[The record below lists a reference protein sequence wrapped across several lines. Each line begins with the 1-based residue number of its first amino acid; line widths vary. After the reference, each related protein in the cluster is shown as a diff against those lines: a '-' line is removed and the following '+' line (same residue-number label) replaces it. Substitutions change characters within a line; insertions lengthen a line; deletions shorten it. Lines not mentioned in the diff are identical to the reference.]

1 MEAGGV
7 LKFQDCMLDGDK
19 YACTMLAHDDCAEA
33 MGIVDV
39 QNDLVVEL
47 ADGKIKVMSIT
58 VDPNDWRKFTDEF
71 LPKFSEWVKANRP
84 ADWARITSGVNN
96 REVGKV
102 QSEVCKAYIA
112 SQAGGATAPVPDI
125 LKAYQD
131 AYNQHNADAVLALFV
146 DNGLSFVDSGS
157 LNTGDK
163 GTLRKYLEYQMAL
176 GTVQTVKECTLDGDK
191 YRCTL
196 LVHDDCSPVLVA
208 LGIFKQNQEVQEDL
222 VVGSKDGKMQTM
234 EITMSPDDMLAQA
247 RAVTKIT
254 PWMEANRPDDWTKMM
269 SGALQSGERKGVVG
283 SLQSL
288 HCRPEIDQ
296 QNTLGSPITA
306 APRAAPGNSGCSV
319 IRCQRPDLRHERHRD
334 GEDQQRERR
343 ADLEEVPEA
352 VAARAVDQHT
362 RGLERGQEG
371 AAGRNRHH
379 HRKPAGVQP
388 GLRCGLE
395 CDGSTTAAAAW
406 FDMGWVSSTVKRKKP
421 ARIQT
426 GCALAGHAYDLAG
439 QVVGGPGLL
448 QRGAQGEHARDQD
461 QSPPLHPAVGLLR
474 RDAAGE
480 ECQQRTEQGGDGKGY
495 DPACAKRQRSGK
507 QHHRD
512 AGPAAPRP
520 LALHHAQ
527 HAERIALLQRGQ
539 LAPAALAAAARRPSA
554 AAPPAAGRGA
564 CPRYG

>member
-1 MEAGGV
+1 MNVRKLALIVVVCAFLALVAGCAPVPQAAPPTATPVPPSPTPVPPSPTPVPQSPTPEPAPTAQATVAVPDILTAYQDAFNRGDSDAVLALFVDLGMNFIDLHFIDTSDKRSMRDYLEMQMEAGGV

-269 SGALQSGERKGVVG
+269 SGAYNQANGKVWSEVCKAY
-283 SLQSL
+283 
-288 HCRPEIDQ
+288 
-296 QNTLGSPITA
+296 TA
-306 APRAAPGNSGCSV
+306 A
-319 IRCQRPDLRHERHRD
+319 Q
-334 GEDQQRERR
+334 
-343 ADLEEVPEA
+343 
-352 VAARAVDQHT
+352 
-362 RGLERGQEG
+362 
-371 AAGRNRHH
+371 
-379 HRKPAGVQP
+379 K
-388 GLRCGLE
+388 
-395 CDGSTTAAAAW
+395 
-406 FDMGWVSSTVKRKKP
+406 
-421 ARIQT
+421 
-426 GCALAGHAYDLAG
+426 
-439 QVVGGPGLL
+439 
-448 QRGAQGEHARDQD
+448 
-461 QSPPLHPAVGLLR
+461 
-474 RDAAGE
+474 
-480 ECQQRTEQGGDGKGY
+480 
-495 DPACAKRQRSGK
+495 
-507 QHHRD
+507 
-512 AGPAAPRP
+512 
-520 LALHHAQ
+520 
-527 HAERIALLQRGQ
+527 
-539 LAPAALAAAARRPSA
+539 
-554 AAPPAAGRGA
+554 
-564 CPRYG
+564 